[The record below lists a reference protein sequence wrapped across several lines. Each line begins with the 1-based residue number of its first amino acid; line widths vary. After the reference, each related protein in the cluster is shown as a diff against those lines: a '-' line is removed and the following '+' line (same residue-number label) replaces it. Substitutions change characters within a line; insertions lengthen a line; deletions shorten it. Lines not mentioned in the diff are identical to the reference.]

1 MAKRVDNNR
10 YGGYN
15 RLIELNKGNKKP
27 SPQRFHFF
35 CGLMA
40 DILLADT
47 YMIAA
52 FGALVKFYMRKEV
65 ISA

>member
-1 MAKRVDNNR
+1 
-10 YGGYN
+10 
-15 RLIELNKGNKKP
+15 
-27 SPQRFHFF
+27 
-35 CGLMA
+35 MA

-52 FGALVKFYMRKEV
+52 FGALVKFYTRKEV

>member
-1 MAKRVDNNR
+1 
-10 YGGYN
+10 
-15 RLIELNKGNKKP
+15 
-27 SPQRFHFF
+27 
-35 CGLMA
+35 MA

-52 FGALVKFYMRKEV
+52 LGALVKFYMRKEV